1 MTGPTLALVAVR
13 LKSSRLPRKGLVDL
27 AGRPLIVRLG
37 ERLGLARELDGQVW
51 CTSTNPQDDPLEA
64 LAAEYGYACH
74 RGSELDVLQRF
85 LDVVE
90 ARGAET
96 VIRVTGDNPLT
107 DPAMMDHMIRAHR
120 EAGAEYTYTED
131 PDASEYMTLMLRRPD
146 HFKVLP
152 VAATDPAIRRPE
164 LRLTIDT
171 PEDLEVVR
179 AVYEAFAGQPPSLA
193 EVIAWL
199 DAHAELRDL
208 NSAIRNGRR
217 MGSTCV
223 CGATRRPIRP

>member
-1 MTGPTLALVAVR
+1 M
-13 LKSSRLPRKGLVDL
+13 
-27 AGRPLIVRLG
+27 IVRLG

-131 PDASEYMTLMLRRPD
+131 PPRGTRCEVIAASALRRCRELAEDPDASEYMTLMLRRPD

-208 NSAIRNGRR
+208 NSAIRPKWEADGINVRLRGDA
-217 MGSTCV
+217 S
-223 CGATRRPIRP
+223 AD